1 MKKIILALLF
11 LMSVIL
17 VSNEGTYYYGIK
29 NTEITGK
36 LIRKKIKNPAGYN
49 RNAVIYPYFIVL
61 DTPVDVVKS
70 GNTEVR
76 NRYEIF
82 DPEYGVTEIQLN
94 FDSSGMKLENLEG
107 KRVTVSGFLLHS
119 NSRYH
124 YTEIIIDM
132 DQIELTDE

>member
-1 MKKIILALLF
+1 MKKIILLLLF

-17 VSNEGTYYYGIK
+17 ISNEGIYNYGIK

-49 RNAVIYPYFIVL
+49 RNAVIYPYFILL

-70 GNTEVR
+70 GDTEVR

-82 DPEYGVTEIQLN
+82 DSEYGVTEVQLN

-107 KRVTVSGFLLHS
+107 KTVTVSGFLLHS

-124 YTEIIIDM
+124 YTEVIIDM